1 MNLGADNYFTDFR
14 AFLDDLERRGKL
26 YRWRQRVNKDT
37 ELMPLMRLQYR
48 GLPDDKRQVL
58 LFEKICDGN
67 GRQFDVK
74 VATGMYGSSRE
85 ILGLGMGCEDPGAIY
100 EKWHRALAK
109 PLPPRLV
116 DFSPL
121 HEEVYSGSRLRPI
134 RSHGFAG
141 AGGRAGVQL
150 WHSRHGPVY
159 YQRSRNR
166 NEKRRHVQ
174 RSLPRQA

>member
-1 MNLGADNYFTDFR
+1 MNLGAENYFTDFR

-58 LFEKICDGN
+58 LFEKVCDGN
-67 GRQFDVK
+67 GRQFSVR
-74 VATGMYGSSRE
+74 VATGMYGSSRQ

-109 PLPPRLV
+109 PFRHASSISVPCMK
-116 DFSPL
+116 
-121 HEEVYSGSRLRPI
+121 
-134 RSHGFAG
+134 RSIVA
-141 AGGRAGVQL
+141 
-150 WHSRHGPVY
+150 PD
-159 YQRSRNR
+159 
-166 NEKRRHVQ
+166 
-174 RSLPRQA
+174 